1 VEAAP
6 AAPPR
11 AQAPAPPAAQAFAPP
26 ATPSRAAAAAAPPVA
41 QAPAPAAPR
50 PTAAA
55 PAPAPAADVWPSVAR
70 PAGAGA
76 PAAPVATLEA
86 ELECGPEAERCW
98 CATVAGINARKR
110 MLGAFLEETRFV
122 GLAAD
127 ALVVAMDH
135 VHTIVVEERE
145 NLAIMTEEAARAFGR
160 ALALRC
166 VPLDESQRRRRPTL
180 EDVAPLVEQAIEFFQ
195 GEPVEPKPRRG
206 ERTEG

>member
-1 VEAAP
+1 
-6 AAPPR
+6 
-11 AQAPAPPAAQAFAPP
+11 
-26 ATPSRAAAAAAPPVA
+26 
-41 QAPAPAAPR
+41 
-50 PTAAA
+50 
-55 PAPAPAADVWPSVAR
+55 
-70 PAGAGA
+70 
-76 PAAPVATLEA
+76 
-86 ELECGPEAERCW
+86 
-98 CATVAGINARKR
+98 VAGINARKR